1 MTAIDRSRIG
11 KLVAAAASVQLASL
25 TPADPVQA
33 RQDQVRRL
41 VADAVRLSDKRAV
54 LVVLVEQ

>member
-33 RQDQVRRL
+33 RQDQARRL
-41 VADAVRLSDKRAV
+41 IADAVRLSDKRAV
-54 LVVLVEQ
+54 LIVLVEQ

>member
-1 MTAIDRSRIG
+1 MTAVDRSRIG

-25 TPADPVQA
+25 TPSRPD
-33 RQDQVRRL
+33 RIRSDGL

-54 LVVLVEQ
+54 LIVLVEQ

>member
-1 MTAIDRSRIG
+1 MTAVDRSRIG

>member
-41 VADAVRLSDKRAV
+41 VADAVRLSDRRVV
-54 LVVLVEQ
+54 LIVLVEQ